1 MKRMP
6 LVLLIGICSMVSSV
20 PAHGAGFFGSDPGE
34 EPSVISYGFR
44 GFLIGT
50 LLGTSAGYLVVRNSD
65 WSGDDWKDIGTSM
78 GVGAIA
84 GTLGGL
90 AVGMYDL
97 SLDNPGTGNIVLR
110 DTVLG
115 TGLGALV
122 GTVAGGLFAI
132 DSGNAEDMA
141 LGASVGS
148 LCGAAIGAVIG
159 FIEGP
164 KIVERRSKQDHSANA
179 LACLPTW
186 SMDFRVVRDTKN
198 GLAYVPV
205 LTKRF

>member
-1 MKRMP
+1 MKKMI
-6 LVLLIGICSMVSSV
+6 LVLLIGICSLISSA
-20 PAHGAGFFGSDPGE
+20 PTHGAGFFGPDPGE
-34 EPSVISYGFR
+34 APSVLSYGFR

-50 LLGTSAGYLVVRNSD
+50 LLGTSAGYLVIRN
-65 WSGDDWKDIGTSM
+65 DDWVLDDGRDIGISM
-78 GVGAIA
+78 GVGAIT
-84 GTLGGL
+84 GSLEGL

-97 SLDNPGTGNIVLR
+97 SLDNPGTGSIVLR

-122 GTVAGGLFAI
+122 GTVAGGLFII

-141 LGASVGS
+141 LGAAVGS
-148 LCGAAIGAVIG
+148 LCGAAIGTVIG

-164 KIVERRSKQDHSANA
+164 KIVEGWSQQDSSANA
-179 LACLPTW
+179 LAALPTW
-186 SMDFRVVRDTKN
+186 SMDFRVVRDDKN